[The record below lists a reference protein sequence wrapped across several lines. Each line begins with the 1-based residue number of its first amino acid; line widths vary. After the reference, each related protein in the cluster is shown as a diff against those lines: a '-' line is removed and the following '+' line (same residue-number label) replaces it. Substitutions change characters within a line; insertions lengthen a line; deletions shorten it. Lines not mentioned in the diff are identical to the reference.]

1 MIIGVW
7 TKSMKELQDIESYL
21 LEIDLESADV
31 TLLVDGMLYSTWI
44 DEYLDEKIMEI
55 KNEVKLINDS

>member
-1 MIIGVW
+1 
-7 TKSMKELQDIESYL
+7 MKELQDIESYL